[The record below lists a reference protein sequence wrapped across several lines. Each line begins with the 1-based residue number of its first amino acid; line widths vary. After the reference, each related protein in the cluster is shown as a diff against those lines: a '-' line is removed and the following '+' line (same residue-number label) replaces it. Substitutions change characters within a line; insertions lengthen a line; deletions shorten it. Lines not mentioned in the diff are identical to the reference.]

1 MAWVLMCGCLGPAL
15 SQQAVVDSLQK
26 RYPKITT
33 PKQDSIVDKTVQT
46 IDSLKKTSRYNYKII
61 PKKATLYSLIPGG
74 GQIYNR
80 QYWKAPFVW
89 AAFGAVVYFIHDN
102 NSRYID
108 FLNPYL
114 ESYNEDG
121 KPNRTSGS
129 VFIRNTILNRNLNI
143 YRDLTLQQIT
153 QGKDFYRRYRDLNWF
168 MLAGVFALAAVE
180 ANVSAHL
187 KDYNEFM
194 GNDNLS
200 IHIEPDAYQ
209 NSFTGSVVGVKVVV
223 ALK

>member
-1 MAWVLMCGCLGPAL
+1 MVLGLMCWCVRPAL
-15 SQQAVVDSLQK
+15 GQQAIVDSLQK
-26 RYPKITT
+26 KYAKMATAA
-33 PKQDSIVDKTVQT
+33 KQDSVAKKPVQT
-46 IDSLKKTSRYNYKII
+46 LDSLKKTSRYNYKII

-74 GQIYNR
+74 GQFYNR

-102 NSRYID
+102 NTRYKDFLGPYID
-108 FLNPYL
+108 SFDPLT
-114 ESYNEDG
+114 G
-121 KPNRTSGS
+121 KPIRQTAS
-129 VFIRNTILNRNLNI
+129 VYVKAQNI
-143 YRDLTLQQIT
+143 SRDLTLQQIT

-200 IHIEPDAYQ
+200 LRIEPDAYS
-209 NSFTGSVVGVKVVV
+209 NNLTGSVVGVKIVVG
-223 ALK
+223 LK

>member
-1 MAWVLMCGCLGPAL
+1 MVLGLICWCVSPVFG
-15 SQQAVVDSLQK
+15 QQAIVDSLQK
-26 RYPKITT
+26 RYEKIAAVQ
-33 PKQDSIVDKTVQT
+33 QDSVAKKPVQT
-46 IDSLKKTSRYNYKII
+46 LDSLKKTSRVNYKII

-102 NSRYID
+102 NARYKD
-108 FLNPYL
+108 FLGPYIG
-114 ESYNEDG
+114 SFDPSTG
-121 KPNRTSGS
+121 KPIRQTAS
-129 VFIRNTILNRNLNI
+129 VYVKAQNI
-143 YRDLTLQQIT
+143 SRDLTLQQIT

-200 IHIEPDAYQ
+200 LRIEPDAYS
-209 NSFTGSVVGVKVVV
+209 NNLTGSVVGVKIVVG
-223 ALK
+223 LK